1 MSNQKEEKVDPRII
15 RSKRMFKE
23 ALVSLLQENGDQ
35 SKLTVQKLADRAE
48 LNRATFY
55 LHYQDI
61 EDLKEQMVDEALQEL
76 TETLHPLYAENEDQ
90 TTPPIVSFLE
100 HIYEHADLFNVML
113 ESKDFRSKLF
123 DIITGIISTRRE
135 TRKGKG
141 RSPQVPIEII
151 ASSTFGIV
159 SWWIQKGMPYT
170 PGYLAEQI
178 NLVFRNSAHRS
189 SVE

>member
-1 MSNQKEEKVDPRII
+1 MSNQEKVDPRII
-15 RSKRMFKE
+15 RTKRMFKE

-61 EDLKEQMVDEALQEL
+61 EDLKEQLVDEALKEL
-76 TETLHPLYAENEDQ
+76 TETIHPLYAENEGSP
-90 TTPPIVSFLE
+90 TPPIVSFLE

-113 ESKDFRSKLF
+113 ESKEFRSRLF
-123 DIITGIISTRRE
+123 EIIVGIISARRE

-141 RSPQVPIEII
+141 RGPQVPIEII

-178 NLVFRNSAHRS
+178 NLVFRSSGGRSAKD
-189 SVE
+189 

>member
-1 MSNQKEEKVDPRII
+1 MSNQEKVDPRII
-15 RSKRMFKE
+15 RTKRMFKE
-23 ALVSLLQENGDQ
+23 ALVSLLQESGDQ
-35 SKLTVQKLADRAE
+35 NRLTVQKLADRAE

-61 EDLKEQMVDEALQEL
+61 EDLKEQMVDEALKEL
-76 TETLHPLYAENEDQ
+76 TETIHPLIGESEEKTN
-90 TTPPIVSFLE
+90 PPIVSFLE

-113 ESKDFRSKLF
+113 ESKEFRSRLF
-123 DIITGIISTRRE
+123 EIIIGIISARRE

-178 NLVFRNSAHRS
+178 NLVFRSNARQLQND
-189 SVE
+189 